1 MHPDA
6 DDLGGTPAGDEQA
19 PPDAMVPA
27 RPAGLLSALAARRA
41 DGAPLA
47 AVLAIRLDRFA
58 SACETLGPH
67 RAARLQAL
75 VQARIAAL
83 LPPGAVMHWVAVSDL
98 GVVTALPAGCADAGP
113 VAERIAG
120 DLSRPFLLDGFELF
134 ISCSIGVATDHPDI
148 PAERRVQQAFD
159 AMLRVVRQG
168 GAGLARADKP
178 AAPPS
183 APLLAALPEALE
195 RGELSLQLQPR
206 AHFDGARVSGYT
218 VRLRWHSPVL
228 GRVAPQDFL
237 PAVEAL
243 GLVGRIGAWLLDG
256 VLPLVRS
263 TEALAPLQFTL
274 LASSAQ
280 LHRPEMVDALARA
293 LDAGA
298 IAPER
303 LSIELPA
310 SAVPQDA
317 GILGRFAGLRRLGVQ
332 LALGDFDD
340 SLGNRLA
347 LEALRP
353 DSVTLDVRRLGHTA
367 TRGGNP
373 GPAERLRDACVM
385 ARRAGAAVC
394 AKGVE
399 TRQQLEAVRAWG
411 CHSVQGYLLA
421 QPFPAA
427 WLMQTHGAIQ
437 QRARDLLTPAG

>member
-6 DDLGGTPAGDEQA
+6 DDPGGTPSGGA
-19 PPDAMVPA
+19 PLPSDANVPA

-41 DGAPLA
+41 DGAPPT

-58 SACETLGPH
+58 SAGETLGPR

-83 LPPGAVMHWVAVSDL
+83 LPQGAVMQWVAVSDL
-98 GVVTALPAGCADAGP
+98 GAVTALPAGGTDAGP
-113 VAERIAG
+113 IAERIAA
-120 DLSRPFLLDGFELF
+120 DLSRPFELDGFELF
-134 ISCSIGVATDHPDI
+134 ISSSIGVATDHPDI
-148 PAERRVQQAFD
+148 PAERSVQQAFD

-168 GAGLARADKP
+168 GDGLARADKA
-178 AAPPS
+178 AAPPT

-206 AHFDGARVSGYT
+206 ANFAGARVSGYT

-237 PAVEAL
+237 PAVESL
-243 GLVGRIGAWLLDG
+243 GLVGRIGAWLLDS

-263 TEALAPLQFTL
+263 AEALAPLQFTL

-280 LHRPEMVDALARA
+280 LHRPEMVDALAQ
-293 LDAGA
+293 A
-298 IAPER
+298 ITGGIAAER
-303 LSIELPA
+303 LCIELPA
-310 SAVPQDA
+310 SAAPQDTCVPE
-317 GILGRFAGLRRLGVQ
+317 RFADLRRLGVQ

-340 SLGNRLA
+340 SPGSRLA
-347 LEALRP
+347 LKALRP
-353 DSVTLDVRRLGHTA
+353 DSVSLDVRRLGHSGA
-367 TRGGNP
+367 RGASP
-373 GPAERLRDACVM
+373 GLAERLHSACVM

-399 TRQQLEAVRAWG
+399 SRQQLEAVRAWG

-427 WLMQTHGAIQ
+427 WLVQTHAAIQ
-437 QRARDLLTPAG
+437 QRARELLAPAG